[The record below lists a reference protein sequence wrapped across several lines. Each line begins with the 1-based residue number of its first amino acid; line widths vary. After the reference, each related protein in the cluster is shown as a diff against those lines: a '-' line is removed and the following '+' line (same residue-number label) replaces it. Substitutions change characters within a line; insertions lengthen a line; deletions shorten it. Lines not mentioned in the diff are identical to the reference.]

1 MTRQPGTSAAFSAAG
16 RLLSRPAMRPVTRTF
31 SNLHAAM
38 YRWTRG
44 RAQNP
49 RYPTMLLTVTGRRT
63 GKPQTVPLI
72 YIKDAERF
80 VIAAAYAGSDSDPA
94 WWLNL
99 QANPH
104 AVVQVH
110 DQRFDVEAELAPAD
124 RRAELW
130 RKLVEMYPYFTGYQQ
145 RTSRQIP
152 VVLLRRVA
160 SNS

>member
-49 RYPTMLLTVTGRRT
+49 KYPTMLLTVTGRRT

-72 YIKDAERF
+72 YIKDDERF

-104 AVVQVH
+104 AVAQVN

-130 RKLVEMYPYFTGYQQ
+130 QKLVEMYPYFTGYQQ
-145 RTSRQIP
+145 RTNRQIP
-152 VVLLRRVA
+152 VVFLRRVA
-160 SNS
+160 SRS

>member
-1 MTRQPGTSAAFSAAG
+1 MTRQPRTSAAFSAAG

-80 VIAAAYAGSDSDPA
+80 VIAAAYAGSDNDPA

-104 AVVQVH
+104 AVAQVH
-110 DQRFDVEAELAPAD
+110 NERFNVEAELAPAE
-124 RRAELW
+124 RRPELW
-130 RKLVEMYPYFTGYQQ
+130 QRLVEMYPYFTEYQQ
-145 RTSRQIP
+145 RTSREIP
-152 VVLLRRVA
+152 VVMLRRVG
-160 SNS
+160 

>member
-1 MTRQPGTSAAFSAAG
+1 
-16 RLLSRPAMRPVTRTF
+16 MRPVTRTF

-72 YIKDAERF
+72 YINDAERF
-80 VIAAAYAGSDSDPA
+80 VIAAAYAGSDNDPA

-104 AVVQVH
+104 AVAQVH
-110 DQRFDVEAELAPAD
+110 NERFNVEAELAPAE
-124 RRAELW
+124 RRPELW
-130 RKLVEMYPYFTGYQQ
+130 QRLVEMYPYFTEYQQ
-145 RTSRQIP
+145 RTSREIP
-152 VVLLRRVA
+152 VVMLRRVG
-160 SNS
+160 